1 MIERVNNTPTG
12 AVPVIDKQAQ
22 AESRARMA
30 EQRERD
36 GIDDKLAAI
45 ADLIGQD
52 AAVAHGGALP
62 EH

>member
-1 MIERVNNTPTG
+1 MTEPVNKIPAG
-12 AVPVIDKQAQ
+12 FVPVIDKQAQ
-22 AESRARMA
+22 AEARARMM

-52 AAVAHGGALP
+52 AAPRRGAV
-62 EH
+62 E